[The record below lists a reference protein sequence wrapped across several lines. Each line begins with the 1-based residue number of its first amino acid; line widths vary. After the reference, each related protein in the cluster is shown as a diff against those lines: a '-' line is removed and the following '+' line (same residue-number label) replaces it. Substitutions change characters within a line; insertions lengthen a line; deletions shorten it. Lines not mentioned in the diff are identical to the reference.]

1 MFLLLPL
8 AVLRLVE
15 LPATDDAAA
24 AAAAATV
31 AEEDADAVLLLE
43 AADLTFLISLGSFT
57 PNVGI
62 EEVARVATTLP

>member
-15 LPATDDAAA
+15 LPATDDAA

-57 PNVGI
+57 PKVGI